1 MAVKYTE
8 EQLNNVD
15 KSLLIAML
23 INQQEQMES
32 LKQEL
37 LASNEKMQKLMEQLI
52 LSNQERFGRSSEKME
67 DTNQIC
73 FMEVDGN
80 IVFFNETEAVCDLT
94 AEEPEDLMEPNITN
108 SLTITYN
115 EGNGEMNGSLR
126 ILLTLTLIAI
136 APILL
141 IMLTLIL

>member
-1 MAVKYTE
+1 MAVRYTE

-32 LKQEL
+32 LKKEL

-52 LSNQERFGRSSEKME
+52 LSNQERFGRSSEKMK

-80 IVFFNETEAVCDLT
+80 IVFFNEAEAVCDLT
-94 AEEPEDLMEPNITN
+94 AEEPEDLATKKPKQ
-108 SLTITYN
+108 
-115 EGNGEMNGSLR
+115 
-126 ILLTLTLIAI
+126 
-136 APILL
+136 
-141 IMLTLIL
+141 

>member
-37 LASNEKMQKLMEQLI
+37 LASNEKMQKLVEQLI
-52 LSNQERFGRSSEKME
+52 LSNQERFGRSCEK
-67 DTNQIC
+67 
-73 FMEVDGN
+73 
-80 IVFFNETEAVCDLT
+80 
-94 AEEPEDLMEPNITN
+94 
-108 SLTITYN
+108 
-115 EGNGEMNGSLR
+115 NGR
-126 ILLTLTLIAI
+126 F
-136 APILL
+136 
-141 IMLTLIL
+141 